1 MLRQIEECIS
11 VPHEKA
17 PALRNAAGAFEG
29 PPWDVRGRGGGLKR
43 LPDGGS
49 ITNVNCRRRTVASCC
64 DGADFSLLRPDVA

>member
-29 PPWDVRGRGGGLKR
+29 TSLGRER
-43 LPDGGS
+43 E
-49 ITNVNCRRRTVASCC
+49 RRRIEKGFRTE
-64 DGADFSLLRPDVA
+64 GQ